1 MKMKNGGKESTTTE
15 NLTETSSEL
24 ANALEANEFFLVYQP
39 TIDLQTNAFAGVES
53 LLRWRHRVR
62 GIINPEE
69 FLPSWNEPGKSFP

>member
-53 LLRWRHRVR
+53 LLRWRHRV
-62 GIINPEE
+62 EE
-69 FLPSWNEPGKSFP
+69 SSIPRKFLPELERTGQSFP